1 MASSV
6 NLLVLKFMTISLEE
20 VSSSVSLAQKG
31 KNKARIKKGKTEI
44 TNQKEQH
51 GEDELNDVGTNVVT
65 LDEEVRDHLPL
76 HSLQFQFSVS
86 VSTFYIQDKE
96 NGIAQ

>member
-20 VSSSVSLAQKG
+20 VT
-31 KNKARIKKGKTEI
+31 IGKTEKSE
-44 TNQKEQH
+44 TCFTVNRGYHQEQH

-65 LDEEVRDHLPL
+65 LDEEVISRYPL
-76 HSLQFQFSVS
+76 SIALHAVLSLFV
-86 VSTFYIQDKE
+86 
-96 NGIAQ
+96 

>member
-20 VSSSVSLAQKG
+20 VSFLVSLFQNG
-31 KNKARIKKGKTEI
+31 RNKAKKKEKTE
-44 TNQKEQH
+44 TTKQKEQH

-65 LDEEVRDHLPL
+65 LDEEVIDHLLL
-76 HSLQFQFSVS
+76 HSLV
-86 VSTFYIQDKE
+86 
-96 NGIAQ
+96 